1 MNDFY
6 EQMAR
11 QLEVMPEGAKL
22 EWHFQEKIVADE
34 VRRGLPLDL
43 QGQVDIYFNP
53 S

>member
-22 EWHFQEKIVADE
+22 EWHFQEKLSQTRFEEDY
-34 VRRGLPLDL
+34 L
-43 QGQVDIYFNP
+43 
-53 S
+53 